1 MRAAAGQY
9 PHLQLQRRHR
19 LLMLVAVVLSAH
31 TAMAR
36 DRVELRGAVSRLAT
50 DTRRVGRGDPH
61 DVLDMSITLGLP
73 RPGEVEALIA
83 EQQRPGSPEYHR
95 WLTPAEFAARFGP
108 PAEQYAALTQWL
120 HDEGFRVRSWE
131 NRLRIDFSGTVEAVE
146 RSFGVRMNY
155 YSHRG
160 AIQLANENPPLLP
173 AQFAGSV
180 RFMRL
185 NTFPLA
191 RPVVQLVGSSGT
203 IDTMAPAD
211 LLTAYN
217 GWPVLDRGITGAGQT
232 IAVVAR
238 SDFNLSDITLFQQHF
253 GTTTLAPVKVFPAGN
268 PGVGAS
274 NGVCRNVRNRSQCI
288 QGEEGEVVLDVEW
301 ANAMAPGA
309 TVLVDIAA
317 TDIDQSF
324 FDIVNHHPEAKVIS
338 MSFDACERL
347 DSSDHLLF
355 APAYAQAATQG
366 QTVLVAS
373 GDDGADDCQDGKSAA
388 VNVLASDANV
398 TAVGGTAL
406 DPAFDASGDAT
417 GYASEVVWND
427 TYGASGGG
435 ASVLVPK
442 PSYQNVLG
450 VPADGAR
457 DVPDVSLLA
466 SPLTVG
472 YVTVVGGQFAIVG
485 GTSAAAPAWAGIVAL
500 LNASTP
506 GGASGA
512 LNHRLYALGRQQY
525 GGGSG
530 PFHDI
535 VTGSNGLNG
544 LPGFNAGVGYDL
556 ASGLGTPDVDRL
568 SRAFVQSGCAGDCNG
583 DGMVTVDE
591 IVTGVNIV
599 LGTYPVSSCPAA
611 DVNGDGSVT
620 VDELL
625 QAVARALDGC

>member
-1 MRAAAGQY
+1 
-9 PHLQLQRRHR
+9 LT
-19 LLMLVAVVLSAH
+19 LVAVLLSAQ
-31 TAMAR
+31 AAWAQE
-36 DRVELRGAVSRLAT
+36 RVELRGAVSRLAT
-50 DTRRVGRGDPH
+50 DARRVDRGDPQ
-61 DVLDMSITLGLP
+61 DVLDMSIALALP
-73 RPGEVEALIA
+73 RPGEVDALIA
-83 EQQRPGSPEYHR
+83 EQQRPGSPVYHR
-95 WLTPAEFAARFGP
+95 WLTPADFAARFGP
-108 PAEQYAALTQWL
+108 PAAQYDALAQWL
-120 HDEGFRVRSWE
+120 RNQGFRVRAWE
-131 NRLRIDFSGTVEAVE
+131 NRLRIDFSGTVGAVE

-160 AIQLANENPPLLP
+160 AIHLANANPPLVP

-191 RPVVQLVGSSGT
+191 RPVVHLVGSSGT
-203 IDTMAPAD
+203 FDTMAPAD
-211 LLTAYN
+211 LVTAYN

-238 SDFNLSDITLFQQHF
+238 SDFNSSDITLFQQQF
-253 GTTTLAPVKVFPAGN
+253 GITALAPVKVFPAGN

-274 NGVCRNVRNRSQCI
+274 NGVCRNVRNRSHCI
-288 QGEEGEVVLDVEW
+288 QSEEGEVVLDVEW

-309 TVLVDIAA
+309 TVLVDIAG

-324 FDIVNHHPEAKVIS
+324 FDIVNHHPEAKVIT

-355 APAYAQAATQG
+355 GPAYAQAAAQG
-366 QTVLVAS
+366 QSVLVAS
-373 GDDGADDCQDGKSAA
+373 GDDGADDCQDGNAAA

-406 DPAFDASGDAT
+406 DPAFDASGNAT
-417 GYASEVVWND
+417 GYASETVWND
-427 TYGASGGG
+427 GYGASGGG

-442 PSYQNVLG
+442 PSYQFAPG

-466 SPLTVG
+466 SPLTLG

-506 GGASGA
+506 SGASGA
-512 LNHRLYALGRQQY
+512 LNHRLYALARQQY
-525 GGGSG
+525 ASGTG

-535 VTGSNGLNG
+535 VTGSNGFNG
-544 LPGFNAGVGYDL
+544 LTGFNAGVGYDL

-568 SRAFVQSGCAGDCNG
+568 SRAFAHSGCAGDCNG
-583 DGMVTVDE
+583 DGTVTVNE
-591 IVTGVNIV
+591 IMTGVNIV
-599 LGTYPVSSCPAA
+599 LEGSPVAACEAA
-611 DVNGDGSVT
+611 DANGDGSVT

-625 QAVARALDGC
+625 QAVGRALNGC